1 MLWTSRRMRILLL
14 AAFAAAIVVV
24 AALQVISA
32 RSTQAVVEA
41 ALQMPASGD
50 ADLDRERLRQETI
63 AKRIENESKALL
75 WTNVGASVAAGL
87 ALILSLAGAF
97 GTALAYLATRE
108 KERQDRA
115 ANQAKEREDR
125 LASTLSET
133 LTRLVAEEPR
143 ERAVGA
149 AGLLYFFAPDR
160 VDFHMQALAAL
171 IAAARNKAEDES
183 VRQSLRLAIE
193 QAVRSIDNAQL
204 RKVSWQNVALQKADL
219 AGCDLRGVDLRD
231 SDLRDADLRG
241 TLLGEAD
248 LTAAQLQGADLSNAD
263 LNGANLTYADLAGG
277 SLAGADLPDTRL
289 DGLKILNLDVAGA
302 KFGEAVSGWRDLP
315 WEAAR
320 DWRLA
325 SFPPTIREEL
335 DRRYGKAAPSLHV
348 LMLVWEMPP
357 TFVAGGTWTACY
369 HLVRKL
375 RQRGARVTVA
385 APWRRSAMADTPFGV
400 DVPIVGFDIDPPGD
414 EAPYQAA
421 SPYQAAWNPYGGGT
435 PPHGGRSPA
444 WSPYGGFSA
453 SPPGWS
459 AYGAATGIYGSDSS
473 DPAAAGSSL
482 YRLMGEFRRRLA
494 SYLASHGFDLIHAHD
509 WVTFEA
515 AQSAAE
521 ATGTPWIAHFH
532 STETERQHGRE
543 NPLALAIER
552 SAVRQAGRVIA
563 PSRVTAQLLVR
574 EYDAPREPEAIPNLL
589 SERAPPAYNMGRFE
603 TRRILFIGRLSRQ
616 KGVDLF
622 VRAVGKARQMSRLEA
637 EIIGSGEED
646 FEAGDYRPRR
656 LGAVPWEKRGDAFR
670 GASLVVVPSRFE
682 PFGMVILEAMQHRVP
697 VIYPERSGAAEVLRS
712 GIKTDPQNSEEVARR
727 IVGLLDDLGA
737 WEATVRAQ
745 ADEID
750 AYPDR
755 NYEDRIIALWR
766 EVDAARGPAEP
777 LPPREAAP

>member
-1 MLWTSRRMRILLL
+1 
-14 AAFAAAIVVV
+14 
-24 AALQVISA
+24 
-32 RSTQAVVEA
+32 
-41 ALQMPASGD
+41 MPASGN
-50 ADLDRERLRQETI
+50 ATDLDRERVRQETI

-97 GTALAYLATRE
+97 GTALAYLETRE

-115 ANQAKEREDR
+115 ATQAKEREDR
-125 LASTLSET
+125 LAATLSET

-149 AGLLYFFAPDR
+149 AGLIYFFAPDR

-171 IAAARNKAEDES
+171 IAAARNKAEDEN

-204 RKVSWQNVALQKADL
+204 RKVSWQNVVLQKADL

-231 SDLRDADLRG
+231 ADLRDADLSG
-241 TLLGEAD
+241 TRLGEAD
-248 LTAAQLQGADLSNAD
+248 LTAAQLQGADLSKAD
-263 LNGANLTYADLAGG
+263 LSGANLTYADLAGG
-277 SLAGADLPDTRL
+277 SLAGAELPDTRL
-289 DGLKILNLDVAGA
+289 DGLMILNLDVAGA
-302 KFGEAVSGWRDLP
+302 RFGEAVSGWRDLP

-335 DRRYGKAAPSLHV
+335 DRRYGEAAPSLHV

-375 RQRGARVTVA
+375 RRRGARVTVA

-400 DVPIVGFDIDPPGD
+400 DVPIVGFDIDPPSD
-414 EAPYQAA
+414 E
-421 SPYQAAWNPYGGGT
+421 SPYQAAWNPYGGGE
-435 PPHGGRSPA
+435 PPYGGGPPG
-444 WSPYGGFSA
+444 WSPYGSFSA

-459 AYGAATGIYGSDSS
+459 AYGTSVGVYGSDAS

-494 SYLASHGFDLIHAHD
+494 SYLASHSFDLIHAHD

-552 SAVRQAGRVIA
+552 SAVRQARRVIA
-563 PSRVTAQLLVR
+563 PSRVTAELLVR
-574 EYDAPREPEAIPNLL
+574 EYGAPREPAVIPNIL
-589 SERAPPAYNMGRFE
+589 SERAPATFNMGRFE
-603 TRRILFIGRLSRQ
+603 TRRVLFIGRLTPQ

-622 VRAVGKARQMSRLEA
+622 VNAVGKARQAREFEA
-637 EIIGSGEED
+637 EIVG
-646 FEAGDYRPRR
+646 AGDDESLAGKYWLRR
-656 LGAVPWEKRGDAFR
+656 RGAVPWEKRGDAFR
-670 GASLVVVPSRFE
+670 GASIVLVPSRFE

-712 GIKTDPQNSEEVARR
+712 GIKADPQNSEEVARR
-727 IVGLLDDLGA
+727 IVELLDDLGA
-737 WEATVRAQ
+737 WEAKVRAQ

-755 NYEDRIIALWR
+755 NYEDRVIAVWKG
-766 EVDAARGPAEP
+766 VDAAWGAAEP
-777 LPPREAAP
+777 PLPREAAP